1 LSPLPSQVLAALAAP
16 SLGERVALR
25 LEQCLRD
32 KPDLRALLQGL
43 LDPNPSKR
51 TRASAALK
59 SKFLQGHV
67 STAARREA
75 EGRAEERA
83 AEMVQVLADKVDA
96 AAEAGQKAIQDL
108 GRA

>member
-1 LSPLPSQVLAALAAP
+1 LLHP

-67 STAARREA
+67 STCCGDLPALQRAGGRIPCVAPGCSAQPWALEA
-75 EGRAEERA
+75 
-83 AEMVQVLADKVDA
+83 LATPDSPT
-96 AAEAGQKAIQDL
+96 
-108 GRA
+108 